1 MSERPSLR
9 PALVTVAALG
19 AGTLLALGA
28 PLAASAHVGV
38 TSTSTAAGSYTVLGF
53 GIPHGCGESP
63 TTKLTF
69 TIPEGI
75 DRVTPTVNPGWTI
88 EEVIETL
95 PEPKTDSHGA
105 SVVDRVSQVVYTAV
119 TPLPSDLRDVIEL
132 SLQLPADAEG
142 ETLAFP
148 VLQECTE
155 GSTDWSDPVVE
166 GEEEPEH
173 PAPSITVTAAESED
187 HHGGAV
193 NTSAHDDED
202 ATSEA
207 PTAAD
212 ASTDDPVA
220 RALGVTGI
228 VVGVAGLGL
237 GLAVALGAR
246 RSRKSE

>member
-1 MSERPSLR
+1 MSERPSVR
-9 PALVTVAALG
+9 PALVTAAALG
-19 AGTLLALGA
+19 AGALLALGA

-38 TSTSTAAGSYTVLGF
+38 ESTSTAAGAYTVLGF

-88 EEVIETL
+88 EKVIETL

-105 SVVDRVSQVVYTAV
+105 NVVERVSQVVYTAV

-142 ETLAFP
+142 ETLEFP
-148 VLQECTE
+148 VLQECAE
-155 GSTDWSDPVVE
+155 GSTDWSAPVVE

-173 PAPSITVTAAESED
+173 PAPSITVTAAEPD
-187 HHGGAV
+187 GHHGGV
-193 NTSAHDDED
+193 VSA
-202 ATSEA
+202 SEHGD
-207 PTAAD
+207 AD
-212 ASTDDPVA
+212 ASAASSDAAAASADDEVA
-220 RALGVTGI
+220 RALGITGI